1 MNSKKGDNAEQH
13 AIESAKEALDRLYKG
28 IKKVMIMQQ
37 RDRHRLSLHSE
48 TNVIDHNKV
57 VSGSIVETGV
67 FIAAAIFQIFF
78 VRRWFVSRHNS
89 GPKQR
94 A

>member
-1 MNSKKGDNAEQH
+1 LNSKKADSEEEQE
-13 AIESAKEALDRLYKG
+13 IENAKESLDRLYKG

-57 VSGSIVETGV
+57 VSGSIVETAA

-78 VRRWFVSRHNS
+78 VRRWFGSRNS